1 MITGENRMQSPAT
14 ANGQVK
20 AAAPRRIADPCVL
33 VIFGASGDLTARK
46 LIPALANLT
55 RDKLLPQE
63 FAVVGFARSDYTD
76 ETIRKR
82 LDQEAEKFGVDIE
95 RDAWK
100 QILQRVYY
108 VCGALDD
115 AGAYRSLTAKINDVA
130 KKHGAGGNRLY
141 YLAVA
146 PRLFGEI
153 VGQLGAAGLA
163 SEDSGRWRRVIVE
176 KPFGHDLPS
185 ARALDAEIKQ
195 VLNEPQIYRIDHY
208 LGKETVQN
216 LVVFRFGNSIFEPL
230 WNRQYIDHVQIT
242 AAETIGV
249 EHRGGYYETA
259 GALRDM
265 IPSHLFQLMALTAME
280 SPARLDAD
288 AMRDEEVKV
297 LHAVHALAP
306 EHASDTTVRGQYGAG
321 TLAGRHLPGYRS
333 ESGVDPQSRTET
345 YAALK
350 LMIDNWRWAGT
361 PFYLR
366 TGKRLARRSTEIAIV
381 FKQPPF
387 QLFRDTSLRRFSPN
401 ELVLNIQPDEGISL
415 RFGAKVP
422 GAGMRQEA
430 VKMEFCYNDYFDAS
444 VATGYERLLHDCM
457 IGDQT
462 LFRRADM
469 VEAAWRIIMPLLDS
483 QQEPSRPAQYVAGS
497 WGPREADELMRRDGR
512 YWRNF
517 DS

>member
-1 MITGENRMQSPAT
+1 MESPAT
-14 ANGQVK
+14 ASEPVK
-20 AAAPRRIADPCVL
+20 AAPQRIADPCVL

-46 LIPALANLT
+46 LIPALANLASG
-55 RDKLLPQE
+55 KLLPEE
-63 FAVVGFARSDYTD
+63 FAVVGFARSDFTD
-76 ETIRKR
+76 ETIRQQ
-82 LDQEAEKFGVDIE
+82 LTQDAEKLGVDIE
-95 RDAWK
+95 QEAWK
-100 QILQRVYY
+100 RLMQRVYY
-108 VCGALDD
+108 VCGAIDD
-115 AGAYRSLTAKINDVA
+115 VGAYRTLATKIDEAA
-130 KKHGAGGNRLY
+130 KKHGAGGNRLH

-146 PRLFGEI
+146 PRFFGGI
-153 VGQLGAAGLA
+153 VRQIGAAGLA
-163 SEDSGRWRRVIVE
+163 REAQGVWCRVIVE
-176 KPFGHDLPS
+176 KPFGHDLDS
-185 ARALDAEIKQ
+185 ARALDTEIKQ

-216 LVVFRFGNSIFEPL
+216 LVVFRFGNSIFEPI
-230 WNRQYIDHVQIT
+230 WNHQYIDHVQIT
-242 AAETIGV
+242 AAETVGV

-288 AMRDEEVKV
+288 SMRNEEVKV
-297 LHAVHALAP
+297 LHAVQPLVPGSAA
-306 EHASDTTVRGQYGAG
+306 VRGQYGTG
-321 TLAGRHLPGYRS
+321 TLEGRRVPDYHREPN
-333 ESGVDPQSRTET
+333 VDPQSRTET
-345 YAALK
+345 YIALK

-366 TGKRLARRSTEIAIV
+366 TGKRMAQHVSEIAIV

-387 QLFRDTSLRRFSPN
+387 RLFRDTALRQFTPN

-430 VKMEFCYNDYFDAS
+430 VKMEFCYNDYFDGS
-444 VATGYERLLHDCM
+444 VTTGYERLLHDCM

-469 VEAAWRIIMPLLDS
+469 VEAAWRIIMPLLEAH
-483 QQEPSRPAQYVAGS
+483 QQPSAPAQYAAGS
-497 WGPREADELMRRDGR
+497 WGPQEADELMRRDGR
-512 YWRNF
+512 YWRNS